1 MTLEQAIPFFAFSV
15 AAAGTPGPSN
25 VLLTA
30 TGANVGV
37 LRGLPA
43 LLGVAIGMAWMIFIV
58 AFGLGSVILNNPFV
72 LKGVKWFGA
81 VVLC

>member
-1 MTLEQAIPFFAFSV
+1 MTLEQAITFFAFSV

-37 LRGLPA
+37 LRGLPS
-43 LLGVAIGMAWMIFIV
+43 LLGVAIGMALMMFIV
-58 AFGLGSVILNNPFV
+58 TFGLGSVILTNPFV
-72 LKGVKWFGA
+72 LKGV
-81 VVLC
+81 